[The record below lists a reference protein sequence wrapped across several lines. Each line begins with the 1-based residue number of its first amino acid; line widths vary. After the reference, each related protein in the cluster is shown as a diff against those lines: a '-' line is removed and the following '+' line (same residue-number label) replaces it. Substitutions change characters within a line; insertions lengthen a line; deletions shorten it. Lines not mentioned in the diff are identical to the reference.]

1 MSDTTTENEVT
12 EEQNLSE
19 SATSE
24 DQDQAS
30 ETATADDDTQDAHDA
45 EPDDEQDQQDTS
57 KASRQAA
64 KYRRQLRDTEAERD
78 TLQEQVST
86 LRRTIAEESLRG
98 VLAKPSALW
107 LTGVEAADFY
117 DDAGNLDT
125 DALAAAAKDAAAQNG
140 LQPFRKFG
148 GSVDGGAR
156 ESNVTPPRFSDMFQP
171 QER

>member
-1 MSDTTTENEVT
+1 MTTTTTITDDQDTTETEAPAEST
-12 EEQNLSE
+12 EAAEQPQDDQQE
-19 SATSE
+19 TTE
-24 DQDQAS
+24 DQEQEDS
-30 ETATADDDTQDAHDA
+30 AD
-45 EPDDEQDQQDTS
+45 DQQDTS

-78 TLQEQVST
+78 TLQEQVTT

-125 DALAAAAKDAAAQNG
+125 DALAAAAKDAAAENG

-156 ESNVTPPRFSDMFQP
+156 ESTEAPRRFSDMF
-171 QER
+171 RADKR